1 MPTFETGL
9 SVTFHAAH
17 SLTGN
22 FGPACEVHDH
32 DYRVDVTVFGE
43 HLTNESVL
51 VDIVPL
57 QESIRS
63 VVARWDNQN
72 LDTQPELNGINTTM
86 EALARYLH
94 RRVGTAMPQHR
105 DLTVEVK
112 VWETPT
118 AWGAYRGPINVKSPD
133 AATIATSGD

>member
-9 SVTFHAAH
+9 SVTFHATH

-32 DYRVDVTVFGE
+32 DYRVDVSVFGE

-57 QESIRS
+57 EKSIRS
-63 VVARWDNQN
+63 VVSQWDNQN
-72 LDTQPELNGINTTM
+72 LDTQPELNGMNTTM
-86 EALARYLH
+86 EALARYFH
-94 RRVGTAMPQHR
+94 GRVSTAMREHR
-105 DLTVEVK
+105 DLRVEVK

-118 AWGAYRGPINVKSPD
+118 AWGAYRGPVNAKSPD
-133 AATIATSGD
+133 AATSGASGD